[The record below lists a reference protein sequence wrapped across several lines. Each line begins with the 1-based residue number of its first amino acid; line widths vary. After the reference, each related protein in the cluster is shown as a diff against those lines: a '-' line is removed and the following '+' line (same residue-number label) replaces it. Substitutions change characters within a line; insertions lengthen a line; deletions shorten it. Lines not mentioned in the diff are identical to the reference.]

1 MPPFIETLTCRAA
14 TAADVPAL
22 ARLYADAARVL
33 GPAVYSPEQVA
44 AWVSFGQDTP
54 AFRAYVLDADTWLA
68 LDTDGQPVGFCGVG
82 GQGDWGE
89 VHSLY
94 VHPAWVR
101 RGLGSRLLGDAL
113 IRARGRG
120 QQHFAAW
127 VTPFSRPVFER
138 AGFSLVRT
146 VVEPYQGVDFERF
159 RVEWVDA
166 GAAAAPHGDDSPTD
180 P

>member
-1 MPPFIETLTCRAA
+1 MPSFVDTLTHRAA
-14 TAADVPAL
+14 TAAYVPAL
-22 ARLYADAARVL
+22 ARLHAGTARVP
-33 GPAVYSPEQVA
+33 GPAVYSALQVD
-44 AWVSFGQDTP
+44 AWVGFGKDTP

-68 LDTDGQPVGFCGVG
+68 LGTDGQAVGFCGVG

-94 VHPAWVR
+94 VRHGHVR

-113 IRARGRG
+113 MRARRRG

-138 AGFSLVRT
+138 ADIRLVRT
-146 VVEPYQGVDFERF
+146 VVEPYQDGEFERY
-159 RVEWVDA
+159 RVELRA
-166 GAAAAPHGDDSPTD
+166 
-180 P
+180 